1 MCCQDG
7 NAAIRQMLN
16 ESAGWSAEAEGSFF
30 LQGQPAC
37 EELPTEAAEL
47 IITLVPVQDGEAVK
61 GTVPPGQE
69 LPTEAAELIITL
81 VPVQDGEA
89 VKGTVPP
96 GQPGTVA

>member
-61 GTVPPGQE
+61 GTVPPGQ
-69 LPTEAAELIITL
+69 
-81 VPVQDGEA
+81 
-89 VKGTVPP
+89 
-96 GQPGTVA
+96 PGTVA

>member
-16 ESAGWSAEAEGSFF
+16 EPAGWSAEAEGFF
-30 LQGQPAC
+30 MQGQSAC

-47 IITLVPVQDGEAVK
+47 VITLVLVQDGEAVK
-61 GTVPPGQE
+61 GAVPPGQE

-89 VKGTVPP
+89 VKGAVPP